1 MMKIILVALLVL
13 LVGHGVTAQDK
24 NLYEKHTFVFRGD
37 TLLYRLLLPENYN
50 PGKIYPMVLFLHGS
64 GERGNDN
71 EAQLMHGADLFLR
84 DSIRKNFP
92 AIIVFPQC
100 PAQDSWANTSI
111 KKDSLG
117 KRIFQ
122 FKITGK
128 ETKSMWLVERLV
140 RNIINLYPVT
150 RKQLYVG
157 GLSMGGMG
165 TFEIVRRNPK
175 LFVAA
180 FPICG
185 GADSSIAKKI
195 KNVNWW
201 IFHGAKDQTVDPMY
215 SQIMVR
221 ALLEAKASVMFTLYP
236 EAGHNSWDNTFAE
249 PRLLSWLF
257 SNKKK

>member
-1 MMKIILVALLVL
+1 MKKIFSIALLIFL
-13 LVGHGVTAQDK
+13 AGYYAGAQDK
-24 NLYEKHTFVFRGD
+24 DLYEKHEFIFRGD

-50 PGKIYPMVLFLHGS
+50 PGKTYPMVLFLHGS

-71 EAQLMHGADLFLR
+71 EAQLIHGSELFLR
-84 DSIRKNFP
+84 DSIRKKFP

-100 PAQDSWANTSI
+100 PSKDSWANTSS
-111 KKDSLG
+111 KNDSSG

-122 FKITGK
+122 FKPTGK
-128 ETKSMWLVERLV
+128 ATKTMWLVERLV
-140 RNIINLYPVT
+140 RKIINQYPVT
-150 RKQLYVG
+150 KKQLYVG

-165 TFEIVRRNPK
+165 TFDIVKRNPT
-175 LFVAA
+175 LFIAA

-185 GADSSIAKKI
+185 GADSSIASKL

-201 IFHGAKDQTVDPMY
+201 IFHGGKDQTVDPMY

-221 ALLEAKASVMFTLYP
+221 ALEQEHAFVKFTLYP

-249 PRLLSWLF
+249 PGLFTWLF

>member
-1 MMKIILVALLVL
+1 MKKIFLITVLTILIGQCLQ
-13 LVGHGVTAQDK
+13 AQDK
-24 NLYEKHTFVFRGD
+24 ALYEKHAFVFRGD

-50 PGKIYPMVLFLHGS
+50 PGKTYPMVLFLHGS

-71 EAQLMHGADLFLR
+71 EAQLIHGGELFLR

-100 PAQDSWANTSI
+100 PAKDSWANTSG
-111 KKDSLG
+111 KNDSSG
-117 KRIFQ
+117 KRIFK
-122 FKITGK
+122 FKPTGK
-128 ETKSMWLVERLV
+128 ATKTMWLVERLV
-140 RNIINLYPVT
+140 RKIINQYPVT
-150 RKQLYVG
+150 KKQLYVG

-165 TFEIVRRNPK
+165 TFDIVRRNPK

-185 GADSSIAKKI
+185 GADSSIAHQL

-201 IFHGAKDQTVDPMY
+201 VFHGGKDQTVDPMY
-215 SQIMVR
+215 SQIMVH
-221 ALLEAKASVMFTLYP
+221 ALEQEHAAVKFTLYP
-236 EAGHNSWDNTFAE
+236 EAAHNSWDNAFAE
-249 PRLLSWLF
+249 PGLFTWLF

>member
-1 MMKIILVALLVL
+1 MMKTLLLAILVL
-13 LVGHGVTAQDK
+13 LIEHGVTAQDK
-24 NLYEKHTFVFRGD
+24 NLYEKHIFVYRGD

-50 PGKIYPMVLFLHGS
+50 PGKTYPMVLFLHGS

-71 EAQLMHGADLFLR
+71 EAQLTHGADLFLR
-84 DSIRKNFP
+84 DSVRKNYP

-100 PAQDSWANTSI
+100 AAQDSWANMSS
-111 KKDSLG
+111 KNDSSG

-122 FKITGK
+122 FKNNGK
-128 ETKSMWLVERLV
+128 TTKSMWLVERLV

-215 SQIMVR
+215 SQIMAR
-221 ALLEAKASVMFTLYP
+221 ALQQEKASVMFTLYP
-236 EAGHNSWDNTFAE
+236 EAEHNSWDNAFAE
-249 PRLLSWLF
+249 PGLLPWLF